1 MNKNSTIIKTDEIR
15 NSFKEYCKMEKRK
28 FSEKDFAEF
37 LRFIELD
44 FYDWT
49 RENLRQ
55 FFLGKQGSNLN
66 CQE

>member
-1 MNKNSTIIKTDEIR
+1 MSQDSKVITINEIR
-15 NSFKEYCKMEKRK
+15 DVYEKHCEKEKIK

-37 LRFIELD
+37 LKFLELD

-55 FFLGKQGSNLN
+55 YLLN
-66 CQE
+66 NEFVKLK

>member
-15 NSFKEYCKMEKRK
+15 NVFEKYCKVEKKK
-28 FSEKDFAEF
+28 FSKRDFAEF
-37 LRFIELD
+37 LEFLELD

-55 FFLGKQGSNLN
+55 FFLSDQKKD
-66 CQE
+66 

>member
-1 MNKNSTIIKTDEIR
+1 MSNNSIIKT
-15 NSFKEYCKMEKRK
+15 KEVRDVYEEFCKAEKKK

-37 LRFIELD
+37 LKFLELD

-55 FFLGKQGSNLN
+55 FSLSR
-66 CQE
+66 